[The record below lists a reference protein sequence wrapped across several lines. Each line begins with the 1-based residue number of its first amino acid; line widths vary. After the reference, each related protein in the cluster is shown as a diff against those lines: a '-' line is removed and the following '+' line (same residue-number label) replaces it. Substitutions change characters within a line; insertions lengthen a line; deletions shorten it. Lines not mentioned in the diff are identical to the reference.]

1 MEWPHIFDEF
11 FNEISV
17 WFLIFMLVSFM
28 LGVLTTWWVNS
39 RTIRILRK
47 QVLRLKQEIVTVREV
62 EAAPN
67 PEESNP
73 STP

>member
-67 PEESNP
+67 PEDPNP